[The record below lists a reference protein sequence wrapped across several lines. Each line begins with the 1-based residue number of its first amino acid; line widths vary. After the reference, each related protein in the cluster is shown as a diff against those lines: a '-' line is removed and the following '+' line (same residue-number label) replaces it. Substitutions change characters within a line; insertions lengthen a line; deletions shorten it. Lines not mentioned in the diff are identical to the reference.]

1 MYLHLPAGKLAK
13 TRAGRGQLMADK
25 DNSDKPH
32 YKGPERR
39 KFSRRTQ
46 ADRRK
51 EIRWEPNK
59 PCRRQ
64 ATGRRAVDALLG
76 LLGPKR

>member
-1 MYLHLPAGKLAK
+1 
-13 TRAGRGQLMADK
+13 MADK
-25 DNSDKPH
+25 DNSNKPD

-39 KFSRRTQ
+39 KFLRRTQ

-51 EIRWEPNK
+51 EIRWEPKK

-76 LLGPKR
+76 LLGSKR

>member
-1 MYLHLPAGKLAK
+1 
-13 TRAGRGQLMADK
+13 MAEK

-39 KFSRRTQ
+39 KFLRRTQ

-59 PCRRQ
+59 HCRRQ
-64 ATGRRAVDALLG
+64 AAGRRAVDALLG
-76 LLGPKR
+76 LLGSKR